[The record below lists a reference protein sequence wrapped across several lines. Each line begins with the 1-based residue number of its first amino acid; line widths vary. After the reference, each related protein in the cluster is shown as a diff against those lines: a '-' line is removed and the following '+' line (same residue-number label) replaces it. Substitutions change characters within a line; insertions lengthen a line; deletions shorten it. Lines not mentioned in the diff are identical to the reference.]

1 MVGFLFFPPSIFDC
15 IAIRRSEAK
24 ISVKFIYFLFFLQR
38 RTLDGGEVGRQLP

>member
-24 ISVKFIYFLFFLQR
+24 ISVKFIYLFIFSKKDIR
-38 RTLDGGEVGRQLP
+38 WGGGR